1 MANISGPS
9 SRWRGQ
15 DIAVY
20 TGVFDPFH
28 LGHLDITQR
37 GSRLYDHLVVGV
49 GNNPEKKAFMP
60 IEERVQLIKKV
71 VAPYANVE
79 VRPFTD
85 LAVRF
90 VRDMGARIMLR
101 GLRTLSD
108 MEYEFSMSLTNLSL
122 DSEIETVFLMA
133 REEYSHISSTLIR
146 QIASFGGD
154 LDKFVPPEVKAAILA
169 HIREE
174 GKKDKSG

>member
-1 MANISGPS
+1 MANVS
-9 SRWRGQ
+9 SQPPKWRGQ
-15 DIAVY
+15 DSAVY

-28 LGHLDITQR
+28 LGHLDIVKR
-37 GSRLYDHLVVGV
+37 GSRLYDRLVVGV
-49 GNNPEKKAFMP
+49 GTNPEKKPFMLV
-60 IEERVQLIKKV
+60 EQRVQLIQRV
-71 VAPYANVE
+71 VAPYPNVE
-79 VRPFTD
+79 VRPFTN

-90 VRDMGARIMLR
+90 VRETGARIMLR

-108 MEYEFSMSLTNLSL
+108 MESEFTMSLTNLSL

-146 QIASFGGD
+146 QIASFEGD
-154 LDKFVPPEVKAAILA
+154 LNKFVPPEVKAAILA

-174 GKKDKSG
+174 GKAGPP

>member
-1 MANISGPS
+1 MPS
-9 SRWRGQ
+9 IPNQ
-15 DIAVY
+15 HIAVY

-28 LGHLDITQR
+28 LGHLDIIQR
-37 GSRLYDHLVVGV
+37 GSRLYDRLVVGV
-49 GNNPEKKAFMP
+49 GTNPEKKPFMP
-60 IEERVQLIKKV
+60 IEERVQLIQKV
-71 VAPYANVE
+71 VAQYSHVE

-90 VRDMGARIMLR
+90 VREVGAGVMLR

-122 DSEIETVFLMA
+122 DSQLETVFLMA

-146 QIASFGGD
+146 QIAAFKGD
-154 LDKFVPPEVKAAILA
+154 LDKFVPPEVKAAILR
-169 HIREE
+169 HLREQ
-174 GKKDKSG
+174 G